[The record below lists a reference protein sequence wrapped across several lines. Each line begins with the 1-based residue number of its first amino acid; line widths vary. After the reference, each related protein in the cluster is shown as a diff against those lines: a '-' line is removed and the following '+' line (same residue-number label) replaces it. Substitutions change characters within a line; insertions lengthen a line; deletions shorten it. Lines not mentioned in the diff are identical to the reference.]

1 MSTTR
6 YFTGTA
12 TDGTTYNF
20 VEEYRIGADSPSY
33 RLSSLAGGYLTRVSE
48 FEFTIMRSGITI
60 RVQ

>member
-12 TDGTTYNF
+12 MDGTKYNF
-20 VEEYRIGADSPSY
+20 VEDYPIGADEPSY
-33 RLSSLAGGYLTRVSE
+33 RLTSLAGGYLKRISE
-48 FEFTIMRSGITI
+48 FEFTIVHSGVQI